1 MSKAIS
7 KRLQV
12 KVLDALRL
20 ADTPLTTSEVAM
32 LVNKSYESTRQAL
45 LLVEAERVDNSFP
58 TEWRISGSHT
68 PAHIQR
74 VPNKHTDAEYTIGV
88 PVASNPI
95 AVWNDKRDALSKAIA
110 QFEITPDSDPIESAQ
125 MLGNLAGRMSYLA
138 YRLDECA
145 TRPDWYDLLSKEG

>member
-45 LLVEAERVDNSFP
+45 LLVGAERVDNSYP

-68 PAHIQR
+68 PAQVQR
-74 VPNKHTDAEYTIGV
+74 VPGKHSDAEYTIGV
-88 PVASNPI
+88 PVVPDPI
-95 AVWNDKRDALSKAIA
+95 VIWNEKREVLGQAIA
-110 QFEITPDSDPIESAQ
+110 KFEITPDSNPREMAE
-125 MLGNLAGRMSYLA
+125 MLGNAAGRMAYLA
-138 YRLDECA
+138 YKLDEYA
-145 TRPDWYDLLSKEG
+145 TRPDWYDALSKEG

>member
-68 PAHIQR
+68 PAELQR
-74 VPNKHTDAEYTIGV
+74 VPSKHSETDLVVGATHYGT
-88 PVASNPI
+88 PV
-95 AVWNDKRDALSKAIA
+95 AVWNEAKAGLGKSISELS
-110 QFEITPDSDPIESAQ
+110 ITPDSDPAEVALK
-125 MLGNLAGRMSYLA
+125 LGNVASSIGYLA
-138 YRLDECA
+138 YKLNEYA
-145 TRPDWYDLLSKEG
+145 TRPDWYDALSKEG